1 MDRQPEKGKFSRLK
15 VNQIVAVSSSRF
27 SDSAKTTAAG
37 RLIGSVCRGVGRAG
51 DLAHRI
57 EQALGA
63 WRLIPG
69 HHVMLPG
76 MKQRMAIVSF
86 SPSQTCIGH
95 TMVRPSRFG
104 SLMIASSGTSYQL
117 PSMRT
122 L

>member
-1 MDRQPEKGKFSRLK
+1 MGWIDSLKGKFSRLK

-27 SDSAKTTAAG
+27 SDSAKTKAAG

-57 EQALGA
+57 EQAFGLA
-63 WRLIPG
+63 VDTG

>member
-1 MDRQPEKGKFSRLK
+1 MGWIDSLKGKFSRLK

-27 SDSAKTTAAG
+27 SDSAKTKAAG

-57 EQALGA
+57 EQALGVA
-63 WRLIPG
+63 VDTG

-76 MKQRMAIVSF
+76 MKQRMPIVTLPSF
-86 SPSQTCIGH
+86 RRGIGH
-95 TMVRPSRFG
+95 TIVRPSRLG
-104 SLMIASSGTSYQL
+104 SLMTAPFGTSYQL
-117 PSMRT
+117 PSIRT